1 MLGILGIAGKIRSK
15 SQSQLSVIV
24 RLSLLLV
31 ATVVGGSCSN
41 GNDESPS
48 QADDIAAISALYASI
63 VPLINSDGADGL
75 FTLYTD
81 DAVLMV
87 PDRWTDLDRQDA
99 HAFYTENF
107 DWAKPNPDDY
117 SISIEEVV
125 VMGDWAYVRQKSLG
139 QNAPTNGDPS
149 YLQGSRHFA
158 ILRRQPD
165 GAWKI
170 AREIFHIPP
179 LGDFEMEGNLNP
191 RIASFEQ
198 LSGSP
203 VSANLIEYWN
213 CAQREGVTNAQL
225 WEASKT
231 WINVMNSMN
240 PEVKG
245 KVYLE
250 FPRDGRTGVG
260 QFKLILVFENVEARE
275 KYWSDLD
282 DEKVDNADMA
292 FDALASCDNG
302 ALVSSLEVTNE

>member
-1 MLGILGIAGKIRSK
+1 MLGLLGIAGKRRSK
-15 SQSQLSVIV
+15 SQTQLSVFV
-24 RLSLLLV
+24 RMSLLLV

-63 VPLINSDGADGL
+63 VPLIDSDGADGL

-99 HAFYTENF
+99 HAFYTDNF

-139 QNAPTNGDPS
+139 QNAPTNGDPA

-179 LGDFEMEGNLNP
+179 LNDFEMEG
-191 RIASFEQ
+191 I
-198 LSGSP
+198 
-203 VSANLIEYWN
+203 
-213 CAQREGVTNAQL
+213 
-225 WEASKT
+225 
-231 WINVMNSMN
+231 
-240 PEVKG
+240 
-245 KVYLE
+245 
-250 FPRDGRTGVG
+250 
-260 QFKLILVFENVEARE
+260 
-275 KYWSDLD
+275 
-282 DEKVDNADMA
+282 
-292 FDALASCDNG
+292 
-302 ALVSSLEVTNE
+302 